1 MVVLTMLISYSDLP
15 DAVETGAL
23 VRAGLVTYGSK
34 INDNCETRPYT
45 QLYNWQREGSY
56 LIAH

>member
-1 MVVLTMLISYSDLP
+1 MLISYSDLP